1 MTFIS
6 AKAINRLNV
15 KLNTFATYRSLNM
28 YLDAF
33 DKQFEEALN
42 SLDSYSHWID
52 VGAGQARA
60 QLQFLGMNLA
70 ISPKMTAIGITEI
83 ILHVAGKP
91 VDQTI
96 SHLIKFLKP
105 GGKLFVQPL
114 ILSMKIVDVENNE
127 IPLSEWINSFQ
138 GVKIL
143 EKDGVSTFYN
153 LFSGLKLQATGEE
166 VHIPELELVD
176 FRSGLPPYKVYRW
189 RR

>member
-70 ISPKMTAIGITEI
+70 ISPKMTAIGITVPRLYYMSRASMSI
-83 ILHVAGKP
+83 KQFRIL
-91 VDQTI
+91 
-96 SHLIKFLKP
+96 LNF
-105 GGKLFVQPL
+105 
-114 ILSMKIVDVENNE
+114 
-127 IPLSEWINSFQ
+127 
-138 GVKIL
+138 
-143 EKDGVSTFYN
+143 
-153 LFSGLKLQATGEE
+153 
-166 VHIPELELVD
+166 
-176 FRSGLPPYKVYRW
+176 
-189 RR
+189 